1 LIPIQHQEK
10 FPTVVLNTEGL
21 LQETEFLVGPGKTG
35 RQRKNMEG
43 QYEGVQNVHI
53 NYWPGLLRSFKK
65 KSKNSLLENYRRK
78 FYFKIHSWAG
88 RVAPV
93 TESLQCKIKA

>member
-1 LIPIQHQEK
+1 
-10 FPTVVLNTEGL
+10 VVLNTEGL

-65 KSKNSLLENYRRK
+65 K
-78 FYFKIHSWAG
+78 I
-88 RVAPV
+88 
-93 TESLQCKIKA
+93 